1 MSRWHT
7 LGWFSATLL
16 LIWWLVWPSS
26 QSSDDISRPNTVD
39 AAGQGLVALR
49 TWLQRSG
56 VEVHSQRL
64 RLSDLPAEIAGSTG
78 NIAIVH
84 LPGDL
89 FYEAEEVQAL
99 LAWVARG
106 NTLLVAASYL
116 EGPDWAY
123 TGLDIDRAM
132 WRLSGLAVA
141 TFREPLDAIAEQQ
154 ENDQEN
160 EKEDWQETFKDVVVE
175 AQEDLEAVIEN
186 KPEPPIWQREQ
197 RADEVLELRSQTR
210 HEFSDNLATLTV
222 PWDAARWELVDREAQ
237 LEGLVARA
245 EARAQKEDEEEE
257 EDEVEEEPSTTLAVR
272 TSSTW
277 FNDLET
283 CDNELASS
291 RRSLL
296 GKAGCLEIPTPAAAD
311 WQVLLAHPD
320 NDQPALL
327 SAPLEQGQ
335 VLVLWHPSLLA
346 NALVHRFDNRHFSVR
361 LIDTYLDADG
371 VVVFDD
377 AHQGLNSII
386 QSADLLSDSRFYAT
400 VGFLLMFWVAYL
412 LADAGQWQ
420 RASQRA
426 GAVIVGQMDL
436 IRANANFMRNRMSKG
451 ATRQLMLERLRDYLA
466 RKWQLRPADA
476 LEEGLALERDQHPSK
491 VRVLEDSL
499 EKLGR
504 GGKVAP
510 LLLQQQ
516 IDRLLHAH
524 TETNIDT
531 DQGED

>member
-1 MSRWHT
+1 M
-7 LGWFSATLL
+7 
-16 LIWWLVWPSS
+16 
-26 QSSDDISRPNTVD
+26 
-39 AAGQGLVALR
+39 
-49 TWLQRSG
+49 
-56 VEVHSQRL
+56 
-64 RLSDLPAEIAGSTG
+64 
-78 NIAIVH
+78 
-84 LPGDL
+84 
-89 FYEAEEVQAL
+89 
-99 LAWVARG
+99 
-106 NTLLVAASYL
+106 
-116 EGPDWAY
+116 
-123 TGLDIDRAM
+123 
-132 WRLSGLAVA
+132 
-141 TFREPLDAIAEQQ
+141 
-154 ENDQEN
+154 
-160 EKEDWQETFKDVVVE
+160 
-175 AQEDLEAVIEN
+175 
-186 KPEPPIWQREQ
+186 
-197 RADEVLELRSQTR
+197 
-210 HEFSDNLATLTV
+210 
-222 PWDAARWELVDREAQ
+222 
-237 LEGLVARA
+237 
-245 EARAQKEDEEEE
+245 
-257 EDEVEEEPSTTLAVR
+257 
-272 TSSTW
+272 
-277 FNDLET
+277 
-283 CDNELASS
+283 
-291 RRSLL
+291 